1 MKLLRLINIRFVLL
15 LLVLSTIKL
24 DVIYAQQDTTAASK
38 TTPAADPKSTASPNS
53 AGKTSSPPEELP
65 KDDASSADPTALP
78 GEEEEMDPAKVA
90 MYKSV
95 GYYVLLFLLLCV
107 FVGIVG
113 KVLQVFDL
121 SKQIQ
126 GKKEGINWDRVN
138 GILCAAF
145 LIFGLYGV
153 YWSYTVQGAQILPEA
168 ASEHGAEI
176 DSMFNLTLVITTI
189 VFIITHILLFWF
201 AYKYKHTNKRRA
213 YFYPHNNTLEK
224 YWTVAPAIV
233 LTVLVLMGFF
243 TWRSITN
250 VSPEK
255 QKAAIHID
263 VVAHQFAWDVR
274 YGGKDN
280 ENGRRNFKLI
290 GGANN
295 LGLDLSD
302 KRNYDDLRVSEIVL
316 PVNKPVRFS
325 LGSQD
330 VLHSFY
336 MPYFRVQMN
345 CVPGMPTHFQFTPTI
360 TTDEMKTKTD
370 DPNFTY
376 LLYCAKICG
385 ASHFNMKVVVKV
397 VEQDEYDEWVK
408 EQKTYV
414 TDDMKKEFMSAQSK
428 SANSDSKIALNN

>member
-1 MKLLRLINIRFVLL
+1 MSVLKLINIRFLL
-15 LLVLSTIKL
+15 LLIVISTIKF
-24 DVIYAQQDTTAASK
+24 DVAFAQQDTSAASQ
-38 TTPAADPKSTASPNS
+38 TTPAAAIVDSPNT
-53 AGKTSSPPEELP
+53 AGRTSSPPESP
-65 KDDASSADPTALP
+65 AKVDDAGDPTALP
-78 GEEEEMDPAKVA
+78 GEEEETDPAKIA

-95 GYYVLLFLLLCV
+95 GYYVLLFLLLSV

-121 SKQIQ
+121 TKQIQ
-126 GKKEGINWDRVN
+126 GKKEGINWDKVN
-138 GILCAAF
+138 GIIFALF
-145 LIFGLYGV
+145 LIAGLYGV
-153 YWSYTVQGAQILPEA
+153 YWSYSVQGAQILPEA

-176 DSMFNLTLVITTI
+176 DSMFNLTLIITTI
-189 VFIITHILLFWF
+189 VFVITHILLFWF
-201 AYKYKHTNKRRA
+201 AYQYKHTAKRKA

-224 YWTVAPAIV
+224 YWTIAPAIV

-243 TWRSITN
+243 TWRGITN

-255 QKAAIHID
+255 QKSALHID
-263 VVAHQFAWDVR
+263 VTAHQFAWDVR

-280 ENGRRNFKLI
+280 VNGRKNFKLI

-360 TTDEMKTKTD
+360 TTDEMKSKTD
-370 DPNFTY
+370 NPNFTY

-397 VEQDEYDEWVK
+397 VEQEEYDEWIK
-408 EQKTYV
+408 EQKTYI
-414 TDDMKKEFMSAQSK
+414 TDDMKKEFMSAQKKNQTSG
-428 SANSDSKIALNN
+428 NKIALNN